1 MSVTD
6 SVSNRLARLPLW
18 VDFEAQQDYVIERVI
33 VHCGQH
39 VR

>member
-6 SVSNRLARLPLW
+6 SVSDRLARLPLW
-18 VDFEAQQDYVIERVI
+18 VGLEAQQDYVIE
-33 VHCGQH
+33 HCGQH